1 MAAEISSG
9 RAEIERLRARIEAWM
24 AANAPQTLDELRR
37 DRHGPTALD
46 QAASAIFRNLAR
58 AAAVRADPAS
68 ADPSQGDGYYL
79 LDHPEGLEAAMVAG
93 LAGDREYWELQL
105 RWLPMPAEMPADPTA
120 EHPRR

>member
-9 RAEIERLRARIEAWM
+9 WAEIERLRVGIEAWM
-24 AANAPQTLDELRR
+24 AANAPGTLDGLRL
-37 DRHGPTALD
+37 DRHGLMALD
-46 QAASAIFRNLAR
+46 QAAAIARNLAR

-120 EHPRR
+120 EHPRS